1 MKKLKI
7 TYLIIFI
14 LLFACNESTK
24 TDQTEQ
30 EKNVEEEVMTE
41 IKTPGKKDTA
51 YSNDRFKEVQVA
63 QVSPD
68 TYKVTGTAQVFE
80 ATLSYVVEDGH
91 YELAKGFTTTD
102 AGAPEFGNFEFTV
115 NVEKNQP
122 NSTLMLILF
131 ESSPKDGGRTHE
143 LYIPLD

>member
-1 MKKLKI
+1 MKKLS
-7 TYLIIFI
+7 LILSLLCIFI
-14 LLFACNESTK
+14 FACDT
-24 TDQTEQ
+24 TQ
-30 EKNVEEEVMTE
+30 KNNAEEETTTA
-41 IKTPGKKDTA
+41 TPPDTKKDTA
-51 YSNDRFKEVQVA
+51 YSNDRFKEVQVE

-131 ESSPKDGGRTHE
+131 ESSPKDGSRTHE